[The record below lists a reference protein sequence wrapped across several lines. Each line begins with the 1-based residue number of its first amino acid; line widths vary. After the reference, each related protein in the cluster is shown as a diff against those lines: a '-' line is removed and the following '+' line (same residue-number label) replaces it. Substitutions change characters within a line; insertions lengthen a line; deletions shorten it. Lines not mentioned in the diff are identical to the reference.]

1 MYAMWLTAAAATL
14 LAIAALASQDGEAW
28 QRAAHAA
35 IRRRL
40 EEAEADA
47 RGGSARARNVV
58 LAVGDGMGLST
69 VTAARILAGQRLGS
83 SGEDHHLTWD
93 RFPATALARTY
104 NADAQTG
111 ESSACATALLC
122 GVKANRETVGLDARA
137 RFEDCPS
144 SHTSRVPS
152 LLYWAQHKGMATGIV
167 TNTRV
172 THATPAA
179 LYAHS
184 ASRYWEDDSKM
195 SPATRKICKD
205 IARQLVEDTPGRNI
219 TVVLGGG
226 RRHWL
231 PREARDPELDAEEGR
246 RLDGRN
252 LIEDWLRDKKR
263 RGLRAAY
270 AWNRQQLNRLAR
282 TPLDHLIGLFAYSHL
297 DFEADRDTGPEG
309 DPSLAEM
316 ALAALQLLRRSPA
329 GFFLFIE
336 GGRID
341 HAHHYNNAYRA
352 LDETLALDAALSAIL
367 PLVDLRD
374 TLVVVTADHSHV
386 LTMGALNAPRGNP
399 ILGVDGKVSDVD
411 SLEYSVLL
419 YGNGP
424 GYASPRLAPANSSGD
439 RNAVH
444 SSAVPRQWATHAGE
458 DVPVYAAGPLATR
471 LFAGSVDQTY
481 VPHAVAWA
489 ACLGRYASRCTN
501 ASAGG
506 GAHDADGP
514 PGACDRE
521 RERDRAGASVVFLAS
536 SVQADASG
544 PGHGHGSGPAS
555 GSGPS
560 MHRALAAP
568 ALLWL
573 AAAARARL

>member
-1 MYAMWLTAAAATL
+1 
-14 LAIAALASQDGEAW
+14 
-28 QRAAHAA
+28 
-35 IRRRL
+35 
-40 EEAEADA
+40 
-47 RGGSARARNVV
+47 
-58 LAVGDGMGLST
+58 MGLST

-152 LLYWAQHKGMATGIV
+152 LLYWAQRKGMATGIV

-399 ILGVDGKVSDVD
+399 ILGEFRH
-411 SLEYSVLL
+411 SL
-419 YGNGP
+419 GNG
-424 GYASPRLAPANSSGD
+424 GKR
-439 RNAVH
+439 
-444 SSAVPRQWATHAGE
+444 
-458 DVPVYAAGPLATR
+458 
-471 LFAGSVDQTY
+471 
-481 VPHAVAWA
+481 
-489 ACLGRYASRCTN
+489 
-501 ASAGG
+501 
-506 GAHDADGP
+506 
-514 PGACDRE
+514 
-521 RERDRAGASVVFLAS
+521 
-536 SVQADASG
+536 
-544 PGHGHGSGPAS
+544 
-555 GSGPS
+555 
-560 MHRALAAP
+560 
-568 ALLWL
+568 
-573 AAAARARL
+573 